1 MSNGP
6 SNPTQAPVPVETGGL
21 HPEDHWPG
29 MADCRHCRLRGEG
42 LFSAVRGTDFDHL
55 FLPVR
60 TADFPRRTVLYREGQ
75 HADAVFAL
83 REGMVKLIK
92 RTPDGDERIVRLLGR
107 RAAMGLEALTHGIY
121 WHTAEALREVDVCRI
136 PLAVFDKLQ
145 ARHAGISERVVGQ
158 WEDQVRCADRWLAEL
173 SAGPVNERVRR
184 LLRLLAELDGDNG
197 HHLQLPPMAD
207 LANILGT
214 SRESVSRTLA
224 ELKRDQTLRHV
235 APRTYDCD
243 LEALS

>member
-21 HPEDHWPG
+21 HPEEHWPG

-107 RAAMGLEALTHGIY
+107 HAAMGLEALTHGIY

-173 SAGPVNERVRR
+173 SAGPVHERVRR

-224 ELKRDQTLRHV
+224 ELKRDRTLRHV

>member
-1 MSNGP
+1 MSSGP
-6 SNPTQAPVPVETGGL
+6 THLPNAPVPVGTDGADRGQR
-21 HPEDHWPG
+21 WASI
-29 MADCRHCRLRGEG
+29 ADCRHCSVRARGLFAALRGP
-42 LFSAVRGTDFDHL
+42 DFDRVVPRVHAAV
-55 FLPVR
+55 LPR
-60 TADFPRRTVLYREGQ
+60 HSVLYQEGEQ
-75 HADAVFAL
+75 ADAVFAL

-107 RAAMGLEALTHGIY
+107 GAAMGLEALTHGVY

-145 ARHAGISERVVGQ
+145 ARHARIADRVVGQ
-158 WEDQVRCADRWLAEL
+158 WEGQVRCADRWLAEL
-173 SAGPVNERVRR
+173 SAGPVHERVRR
-184 LLRLLAELDGDNG
+184 LLRFLVELDGDNG
-197 HHLQLPPMAD
+197 RHLQLPPMAD

-224 ELKRDQTLRHV
+224 ELKRDQTLRHL

-243 LEALS
+243 LVALS

>member
-1 MSNGP
+1 VR
-6 SNPTQAPVPVETGGL
+6 ARGL
-21 HPEDHWPG
+21 F
-29 MADCRHCRLRGEG
+29 AALRGP
-42 LFSAVRGTDFDHL
+42 DFDRVVPRVHAAV
-55 FLPVR
+55 LPR
-60 TADFPRRTVLYREGQ
+60 HSVLYQEGEQ
-75 HADAVFAL
+75 ADAVFAL

-107 RAAMGLEALTHGIY
+107 GAAMGLEALTHGVY

-145 ARHAGISERVVGQ
+145 ARHARIADRVVGQ
-158 WEDQVRCADRWLAEL
+158 WEEQVRCADRWLAEL
-173 SAGPVNERVRR
+173 SAGPVHERVRR
-184 LLRLLAELDGDNG
+184 LLRFLVELDGDNG
-197 HHLQLPPMAD
+197 RHLQLPPMAD

-224 ELKRDQTLRHV
+224 ELKRDQTLRHL

-243 LEALS
+243 LVALS

>member
-6 SNPTQAPVPVETGGL
+6 SNPTQAPLPVETGGL
-21 HPEDHWPG
+21 HPEEHWPG
-29 MADCRHCRLRGEG
+29 MADCRHCRVRGQG
-42 LFSAVRGTDFDHL
+42 LFSALRGPDFDSL

-60 TADFPRRTVLYREGQ
+60 TGVFPRGTLVYLEGQ

-83 REGMVKLIK
+83 RGGVVKLVK

-107 RAAMGLEALTHGIY
+107 GAAMGLEALTHGFY
-121 WHTAEALREVDVCRI
+121 WHTAQALREVDLCRI
-136 PLAVFDKLQ
+136 PLAVFDELQ
-145 ARHAGISERVVGQ
+145 ARNARLSDPVVGQ
-158 WEDQVRCADRWLAEL
+158 WEEQVRRADRWLAEL
-173 SAGPVNERVRR
+173 SAGPAQERARR
-184 LLRLLAELDGDNG
+184 LLRFLAELDGDNG
-197 HHLQLPPMAD
+197 RHLQLPPMAD

-235 APRTYDCD
+235 APRTSDCD
-243 LEALS
+243 LESLS

>member
-6 SNPTQAPVPVETGGL
+6 SNPTQAPVPVETGGP
-21 HPEDHWPG
+21 HPEAHWPG
-29 MADCRHCRLRGEG
+29 MADCGHCRLRGQG

-55 FLPVR
+55 FVPVR
-60 TADFPRRTVLYREGQ
+60 TADFPRRTVLYREGE

-83 REGMVKLIK
+83 RAGMVKLIK
-92 RTPDGDERIVRLLGR
+92 RTPDGDERIVRLLGHG
-107 RAAMGLEALTHGIY
+107 AAIGLEALTHGVY
-121 WHTAEALREVDVCRI
+121 WHTAEALREVDLCRI
-136 PLAVFDKLQ
+136 PLAVFDELQ

-158 WEDQVRCADRWLAEL
+158 WEDQVSCADRWLVEF
-173 SAGPVNERVRR
+173 SAGPVQERVRR
-184 LLRLLAELDGDNG
+184 LLRFLAELDGDNG
-197 HHLQLPPMAD
+197 RRLQLPPMAD